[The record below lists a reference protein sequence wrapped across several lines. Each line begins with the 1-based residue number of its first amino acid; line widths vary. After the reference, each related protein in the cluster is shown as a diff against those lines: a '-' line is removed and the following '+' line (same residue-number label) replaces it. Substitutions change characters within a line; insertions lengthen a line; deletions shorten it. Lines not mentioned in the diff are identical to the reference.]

1 MLQLAIAELP
11 SRVCCHR
18 LIVVVVARAAS
29 DRVCKQGLAI
39 VISTL
44 GLATTVRGDALVLR
58 LVLLGEGNRTNTL
71 GRAGSRD

>member
-1 MLQLAIAELP
+1 MLQLAIAELTGC
-11 SRVCCHR
+11 VCCHR